1 MKLTRRLLAVVLAV
15 AMLLGMV
22 AVGATASI
30 TDYYEYDPVD
40 NPYTGKIGLKAYKV
54 NTDDGTYTE
63 ITDGAVEPGDVVR
76 VEIWVQTNYFHTLGS
91 FGIAYSNDLYVP
103 TTLEYGTYDYLA
115 RATSVSYSKVF
126 AMTEYDEDH
135 AGSAEGTIDN
145 PWYLNEVVM
154 NASSGY
160 VGKTKAQ
167 NYANIKKYMPP
178 AWRGTGTT
186 ATNYYADEKYTAYN
200 YLYAGYMADTNYESA
215 PCAMNG
221 IIVTEYQPSIYF
233 NLTIAE
239 DAGDGDSGIISI
251 PAEGIYTSTQTA
263 STYLARCWS
272 VDEDGDGIGDEEA
285 AAAADGLQYIYP
297 VNNNIAKDTYGDD
310 ATVYE
315 RVYDMSEATLTLTVG
330 GGSTEPGTTEPA
342 ETTTE
347 EPTTEAD
354 ASYAKVEEAIAAIPT
369 DLSGYTAASVKA
381 VNDAKNAVVYGLK
394 ASEQARVDAFAD
406 AINEAVKNL
415 APLGTCN
422 YDDLDAAI
430 AAYEAKLAD
439 KDLYENWAE
448 YEAAYEVATKVARG
462 MINDEAGANQKVID
476 DAADALNAVVLV
488 YKAAS
493 YAKVEEAIAAIPTDL
508 SGYTAAS
515 VKAVNDAVAAVVY
528 GLDITKQAEVDGYA
542 DAINDAV
549 KNLAPLGTCNYEEL
563 NAVIAEAEE
572 LNADDYTTTS
582 WYSQAYLD
590 AYLEAA
596 KAVTPGMINDEAGEN
611 QAIINEAAAAL
622 RAAIGKLELRANL
635 EDLKAAIAAEPKVA
649 EAYATADTWAAYA
662 EKLAAAQAIVDEE
675 TAVGV
680 SRQTEVDNA
689 TAALNAANDALIEDE
704 ASYAAVEAAMAKIP
718 EDLTVYTAD
727 SVKAVN
733 DAVAAVEA
741 GVKKSQQ
748 AKVDA
753 WAEAIEEA
761 IKALAPLGGC
771 DYTALDAQI
780 KAYEELVKAD
790 YKPSSWDES
799 GVDAAYA
806 AAKEIAPDMIADE
819 AGANQKAIDDAAD
832 ALAAA
837 IAKLDKVANKGAL
850 AAAIAEAKLLNEEDY
865 TPESWAEADL
875 ETAIAEAE
883 AVYANADASDDEVA
897 EAIAALEA
905 AEFFLTKKADK
916 AALKA
921 AIDAAKL
928 LKAENFT
935 PTSWLEADLELMIEE
950 AESVYNDD
958 NADEESVSNA
968 IEALENAVDTLV
980 PVADKA
986 ALKAAIDTEVKTENA
1001 TAETLKAYEDALA
1014 AANDVYADGDATQ
1027 DAVNKAEADLLVA
1040 IGGLKYL
1047 GACNYEEYDAA
1058 VAAAAALVEDEY
1070 TTSSWTAADVAA
1082 VVAANEVAKDLVAD
1096 EAGENQAK
1104 IDAAAAAINAAIAK
1118 LEKKADMSKVE
1129 AALAADP
1136 TVAEE
1141 YATADTWAKY
1151 AEAKVAAEAVLAAAA
1166 DTGVSAQADVDAA
1179 ADALNAAN
1187 EALVEEAADYAA
1199 VEAAKAK
1206 IPADLSIYTQAS
1218 VKAVEDAVAA
1228 VVEGLGKSK
1237 QADVDAMA
1245 AAIEEAVKNLKIN
1258 SSSVQSVD
1266 AQFDMSK
1273 YMKKSAQKYDIKVLG
1288 APSKIQVKGPNGSTS
1303 TYDRYN
1309 SRVKI
1314 VSYNANN
1321 EEIDYL
1327 DDEPAYEVWTIV
1339 MTLGEGAFTA
1349 KAKYGTVWETE
1360 AFDFEVTMYKPRE
1373 VAVDFVAK
1381 DSASEAEA
1389 NKALS
1394 IKRKGVAEITVTA
1407 PVTVTKVQLVFAS
1420 GSTSTYTTAS
1430 SAVTYADNGDG
1441 TATWTILRTF
1451 SSAGTG
1457 SMTLKLKDA
1466 SGWYNAVT
1474 DIITTEVVK

>member
-54 NTDDGTYTE
+54 NTDDDTYTE

-76 VEIWVQTNYFHTLGS
+76 VEIWVQTNYFNTLGC
-91 FGIAYSNDLYVP
+91 FGIAYSNGLYVP
-103 TTLEYGTYDYLA
+103 TTLTYGTYSYLE
-115 RATSVSYSKVF
+115 RASSVSYSKVF
-126 AMTEYDEDH
+126 GMVPYDSEH
-135 AGSAEGTIDN
+135 ADSAEGSIDN
-145 PWYLNEVVM
+145 PYLLNEVVKLS
-154 NASSGY
+154 SSGY

-167 NYANIKKYMPP
+167 DYTNIKKYMPP
-178 AWRGTGTT
+178 SWRGTGKT
-186 ATNYYADEKYTAYN
+186 ATTYYADAKYTAYN
-200 YLYAGYMADTNYESA
+200 YVFGGYQADANYDYAPY
-215 PCAMNG
+215 AMMG
-221 IIVTEYQPSIYF
+221 IIATEYQPVIYF
-233 NLTIAE
+233 NLTVSP
-239 DAGDGDSGIISI
+239 DAKDGDSGIISI

-263 STYLARCWS
+263 STYLARCYS
-272 VDEDGDGIGDEEA
+272 ADEDGNGIGDEEEA
-285 AAAADGLQYIYP
+285 AAAEGLQYISP

-330 GGSTEPGTTEPA
+330 GGSTEPGTTEPET

-354 ASYAKVEEAIAAIPT
+354 ASYAKVEAAIAAIPT

-422 YDDLDAAI
+422 YDELDAAI

-476 DAADALNAVVLV
+476 DAADALNAVVLK

-493 YAKVEEAIAAIPTDL
+493 YAKVEAAIAAIPTDL

-542 DAINDAV
+542 EAINEAV

-596 KAVTPGMINDEAGEN
+596 KAVTPGMIADEAGEN
-611 QAIINEAAAAL
+611 QAIIDEAAAAL

-718 EDLTVYTAD
+718 ADLTVYTAD

-761 IKALAPLGGC
+761 VKNLAPLGGC

-799 GVDAAYA
+799 GVDAAYETA
-806 AAKEIAPDMIADE
+806 TGIARDLIADE
-819 AGANQKAIDDAAD
+819 AGANQKAIDDAAA
-832 ALAAA
+832 ALEAA
-837 IAKLDKVANKGAL
+837 IAKLDKVANKDAL
-850 AAAIAEAKLLNEEDY
+850 AAAIAEAKLLKEDDY
-865 TPESWAEADL
+865 TPASWENSDIEA
-875 ETAIAEAE
+875 TIAEAE
-883 AVYANADASDDEVA
+883 AVYADANASDDDVEG
-897 EAIAALEA
+897 AIANLAFA
-905 AEFFLTKKADK
+905 KSVLTKKADK
-916 AALKA
+916 TALKA
-921 AIDAAKL
+921 AIDAAKE

-935 PTSWLEADLELMIEE
+935 PDSWLIAELEDMIAE
-950 AESVYNDD
+950 AEGWYNDD
-958 NADEESVSNA
+958 NADADDISRALES
-968 IEALENAVDTLV
+968 LENAVNTLV
-980 PVADKA
+980 PVADKE

-1014 AANDVYADGDATQ
+1014 AANDVYADGNATQ
-1027 DAVNKAEADLLVA
+1027 DAVNKAEADLLAA

-1082 VVAANEVAKDLVAD
+1082 VVAANEVAKDLIND
-1096 EAGENQAK
+1096 ESGANQKA
-1104 IDAAAAAINAAIAK
+1104 IDDAAAAIKAAIAK

-1151 AEAKVAAEAVLAAAA
+1151 AEAKAAAAAVLAAAA

-1179 ADALNAAN
+1179 ADALNEAN

-1245 AAIEEAVKNLKIN
+1245 AAIEEAVKNLKENKASITALE
-1258 SSSVQSVD
+1258 VD
-1266 AQFDMSK
+1266 LEGYLM
-1273 YMKKSAQKYDIKVLG
+1273 KSAKEYKFTVNG

-1303 TYDRYN
+1303 TYDRYH
-1309 SRVKI
+1309 SRVTI
-1314 VSYNANN
+1314 VSYNANG
-1321 EEIDYL
+1321 EVIDYL
-1327 DDEPAYEVWTIV
+1327 DEEPAYEEWTIV
-1339 MTLGEGAFTA
+1339 MSLGEGDFTA

-1360 AFDFEVTMYKPRE
+1360 AFDFTVTMYKPRE
-1373 VAVDFVAK
+1373 SAVVFVAK

-1389 NKALS
+1389 GKALS
-1394 IKRKGVAEITVTA
+1394 VKKGAIAEITVTA
-1407 PVTVTKVQLVFAS
+1407 PITATKVQLVFAS
-1420 GSTSTYTTAS
+1420 GTTTTYTAAH
-1430 SAVTYADNGDG
+1430 SAVVYVDNGDG
-1441 TATWTILRTF
+1441 TATWTISRTF
-1451 SSAGTG
+1451 GGVGTG